1 MMTNNNV
8 QSALTDRD
16 NLDSKIDLL
25 RDVVT
30 HLLDDT
36 LESSEQET
44 RELADMA
51 RNVQEL
57 MNQLIELKEAL
68 C

>member
-36 LESSEQET
+36 LERRSRRQGSWLT
-44 RELADMA
+44 WPAMCK
-51 RNVQEL
+51 N
-57 MNQLIELKEAL
+57 
-68 C
+68 

>member
-44 RELADMA
+44 MELADMS

>member
-16 NLDSKIDLL
+16 KLDSKIDLL

-44 RELADMA
+44 RELAVMA
-51 RNVQEL
+51 RNVQ
-57 MNQLIELKEAL
+57 
-68 C
+68 

>member
-36 LESSEQET
+36 LESSEQEK